1 MAKTSISYSDKGV
14 VVLNLKTEKAETL
27 PFVLGLDND
36 AAFKAV
42 KRDIDGRENAT
53 RGALSFLVQ
62 LLDTARTDGYK
73 GQGDIN
79 AEDTRMPKELK
90 EAMRDAEN
98 IFFAP
103 FFKAEKNTK
112 NLDTFLS
119 GLREAGVY
127 ATVKGVAL
135 KYYYF
140 AGRLPCHYE
149 GDNPRKDRLLSVSAM
164 QKIMASMIDDSQKK
178 DDSYAA
184 RVGTIF
190 AEWTEDHDAMTREE
204 LQTLL
209 ARLSVFSKDVQEA
222 VNSLDVQATEH
233 ASNLVNP
240 DTVDSNGTEEMTE
253 EEMIEEMKKYIPAED
268 KAEEATPF

>member
-1 MAKTSISYSDKGV
+1 VSKTSISYSDKGV

-27 PFVLGLDND
+27 PFVLGLDNE

-62 LLDTARTDGYK
+62 ILDTARTDGYK
-73 GQGDIN
+73 GQGNIN
-79 AEDTRMPKELK
+79 AEDTRMPRELK

-98 IFFAP
+98 TFFAP
-103 FFKAEKNTK
+103 FFKGEKNTK
-112 NLDTFLS
+112 NQDAFLS

-149 GDNPRKDRLLSVSAM
+149 GDNPRYDRLLSVLSL
-164 QKIMASMIDDSQKK
+164 IHIS
-178 DDSYAA
+178 
-184 RVGTIF
+184 
-190 AEWTEDHDAMTREE
+190 EPTRPC
-204 LQTLL
+204 
-209 ARLSVFSKDVQEA
+209 
-222 VNSLDVQATEH
+222 H
-233 ASNLVNP
+233 
-240 DTVDSNGTEEMTE
+240 
-253 EEMIEEMKKYIPAED
+253 
-268 KAEEATPF
+268 

>member
-1 MAKTSISYSDKGV
+1 MSKISISYNDSGLEVK
-14 VVLNLKTEKAETL
+14 NLKTGKSDPI
-27 PFVLGLDND
+27 PFIVGLDND

-62 LLDTARTDGYK
+62 LLDTQRTDGYR
-73 GQGDIN
+73 GQGQIN

-103 FFKAEKNTK
+103 FFKAEKTTK

-140 AGRLPCHYE
+140 AGHLPCHYE
-149 GDNPRKDRLLSVSAM
+149 GENPRKDRLLSVSAM
-164 QKIMASMIDDSQKK
+164 QKIMQSMIDDSQSK
-178 DDSYAA
+178 DESFAA

-190 AEWTEDHDAMTREE
+190 AEWTDDHGDMTREE

-233 ASNLVNP
+233 ASNLTP
-240 DTVDSNGTEEMTE
+240 QTEEMTE
-253 EEMIEEMKKYIPAED
+253 EQVIAEIAAHMQAVD
-268 KAEEATPF
+268 AAADAKQEEEAPF